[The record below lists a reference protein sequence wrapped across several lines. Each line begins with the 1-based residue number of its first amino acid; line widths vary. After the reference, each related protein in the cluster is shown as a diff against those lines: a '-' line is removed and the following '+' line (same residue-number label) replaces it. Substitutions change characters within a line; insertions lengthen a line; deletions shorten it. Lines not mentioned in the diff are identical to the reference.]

1 MQLDSFAAN
10 RSIPKMQI
18 TDIVTYHVHDRT
30 WQQGKPYQSAMILLR
45 VLTDEG
51 ITGVGQCYSVGADAG
66 VIGTLENMKP
76 WLIGQDPSR
85 IEWLLRRAKNTM
97 RFSLGPAAWAALS
110 GIDIALW
117 DIAGKAAGVPVYRLF
132 GGPVRDRVRVYTHVG
147 GATSEE
153 CAENARKLLAVG
165 YTAFK
170 VEPAMPQGW
179 PEMPWRRVVRETEA
193 RVRATREAIGDGP
206 DIAIDIHATLREP
219 SKARQIINVTS
230 PYRLLFVEEPALPHG
245 IESTARQRRETVTP
259 IATGENIFGL
269 SRFSELLNADG
280 VDIIQP
286 DVIVCGGLLEMRKIA
301 MLAEARYVTVAPH
314 NPSGFISTAMSVHF
328 AAITPNFIILEF
340 GQDHLKPKAE
350 FVDKAWAPVNG
361 YLELQTKPGIGMEL
375 NLKAISAA
383 SGHPWDRG
391 FPKHIDGS
399 PAFI

>member
-1 MQLDSFAAN
+1 M
-10 RSIPKMQI
+10 KI
-18 TDIVTYHVHDRT
+18 TEIITHHVHDRT
-30 WQQGKPYQSAMILLR
+30 WQADRSYQSAMIFVR

-51 ITGVGQCYSVGADAG
+51 ITGVGQCYSIGADAG
-66 VIGTLENMKP
+66 VLGTLEDMKP

-132 GGPVRDRVRVYTHVG
+132 GGPVRDRVRVYTHVT

-153 CAENARKLLAVG
+153 CAESAKRLLAEG

-170 VEPAMPQGW
+170 VEPAMPPGW
-179 PEMPWRRVVRETEA
+179 PKMPWQRVLRETEA
-193 RVRATREAIGDGP
+193 RVRATREAVGAGP

-219 SKARQIINVTS
+219 SKARQIIEVTS
-230 PYRLLFVEEPALPHG
+230 PYRLLFIEEPALPHV
-245 IESTARQRRETVTP
+245 IESTARQRRESLAP

-269 SRFSELLNADG
+269 SRFSELLDADG

-328 AAITPNFIILEF
+328 AAITPNFLVLEF

-350 FVDKAWAPVNG
+350 FVDEAWAPVNG
-361 YLELQTKPGIGMEL
+361 YLELPTKPGIGMEL
-375 NLKAISAA
+375 NLEAIEA
-383 SGHPWDRG
+383 HPANRWDRG
-391 FPKHIDGS
+391 FPTHVDGS